1 MTVKVNYLNNRE
13 LLAEIHKSKVS
24 YCSYLDRKYANFD
37 MIVYSLEEIDD
48 ELIARARQKKAAE
61 LKQQRIAEL
70 KALKQRPKSSEIVID
85 PNTIEVSDLV
95 WRVMTDS
102 HIPVETQVKK
112 RRRVGDS
119 DRIKTNFPAF
129 RHYIL
134 SNGSFVEVAR
144 SHWKGGMENGQYCM
158 EHGKI
163 TNRLALMFLT
173 LVDRYSRRSNWR
185 GYSYID
191 EMRGQALLQL
201 SQVGLQFD
209 EAKSEN
215 PFAFYTTTV
224 KNAFTKILNN
234 EKRNQ
239 TIRDDILIDNGSAP
253 SFTRQVDDMM
263 EQRAFE
269 EPTTTE
275 EAPSKRGR
283 KSK

>member
-24 YCSYLDRKYANFD
+24 YCSYLDRKYANHD

-48 ELIARARQKKAAE
+48 ELIARARQKRATEMKQQKIAE
-61 LKQQRIAEL
+61 LKQ
-70 KALKQRPKSSEIVID
+70 LKQRPKSSEIVID

-95 WRVMTDS
+95 WRVMSDS

-144 SHWKGGMENGQYCM
+144 SHWKGGMENGVYCM

-239 TIRDDILIDNGSAP
+239 TIRDDILIDNGSSP

-269 EPTTTE
+269 EPATTE
-275 EAPSKRGR
+275 EASSKRGR